1 MQHLVESVAGRGVF
15 VVVILL
21 THLRLALL
29 ALLR

>member
-21 THLRLALL
+21 IHLRLALL